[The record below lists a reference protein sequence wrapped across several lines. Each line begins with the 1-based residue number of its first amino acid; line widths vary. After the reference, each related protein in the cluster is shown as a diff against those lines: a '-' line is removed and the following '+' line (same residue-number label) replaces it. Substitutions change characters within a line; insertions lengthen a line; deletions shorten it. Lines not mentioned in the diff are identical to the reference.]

1 MKLKELERNEE
12 QAKAKFDELR
22 NKEQEEQETLNQATE
37 AEERKAAVDEG
48 LEDPRYIME
57 GDLQDGDENNK
68 NDDLDLFRV
77 NHSKRLFYDEY
88 GA

>member
-1 MKLKELERNEE
+1 MRLKELERNEE

-22 NKEQEEQETLNQATE
+22 NKEQEEQDTLNQAAE

-57 GDLQDGDENNK
+57 GDFQDGDEDNK